1 MKIIL
6 LGAPG
11 SGKGT
16 MAQKLTVDLK
26 IPQISTGDI
35 FRKNLKEETPLGLQV
50 KSIMAEGKL
59 VPDEITIEIVKNRL
73 AEADC
78 VNGYILDGFP
88 RSIAQ
93 AEALDTF
100 QNIDYAINLD
110 VDKETVIKRL
120 SGRRF
125 CPDCSGTFH
134 VSSLGD
140 SMVCP
145 DCGGKLIVREDDK
158 ESTVRERMNVYEST
172 TFPLLDYYKK
182 QGKLLT
188 VDGNG
193 SINEVYERILALLS
207 NSVKIKK

>member
-16 MAQKLTVDLK
+16 MAQKLTNDLK

-50 KSIMAEGKL
+50 KDIMARGEL

-73 AEADC
+73 HEQDC
-78 VNGYILDGFP
+78 ANGYILDGFP
-88 RSIAQ
+88 RSIVQ
-93 AEALDTF
+93 AEALDKF
-100 QNIDYAINLD
+100 QRIDCAINLD
-110 VDKETVIKRL
+110 VDKEAIVKRL

-125 CPDCSGTFH
+125 CPDCNGTFH
-134 VSSLGD
+134 VSTLNGAT
-140 SMVCP
+140 VCP
-145 DCGGKLIVREDDK
+145 VCGGKLIVRADDS
-158 ESTVRERMNVYEST
+158 EATVRERLRVYDVN
-172 TFPLLDYYKK
+172 TFPLIDYYTK
-182 QGKLLT
+182 QGKVLT

-193 SINEVYERILALLS
+193 SIDEVYGRILAVLR
-207 NSVKIKK
+207 K

>member
-1 MKIIL
+1 MKLIL

-16 MAQKLTVDLK
+16 MAQKLTTDLG

-50 KSIMAEGKL
+50 KSILASGAL
-59 VPDEITIEIVKNRL
+59 VPDEITIEIVKSRL

-88 RSIAQ
+88 RSLVQ

-100 QNIDYAINLD
+100 QNIDFAVNLD
-110 VDKETVIKRL
+110 VDKETVVRRL

-125 CPDCSGTFH
+125 CPDCNGTFH
-134 VSSLGD
+134 VSTLENES
-140 SMVCP
+140 VCP
-145 DCGGKLIVREDDK
+145 NCGGKLIIRADDS
-158 ESTVRERMNVYEST
+158 EATVRERLKVYDTT
-172 TFPLLDYYKK
+172 TFPLLSYYEK

-193 SINEVYERILALLS
+193 TVEEVYDRIL
-207 NSVKIKK
+207 SVLKK

>member
-16 MAQKLTVDLK
+16 MAQKLTNDLQV
-26 IPQISTGDI
+26 PQISTGDI

-50 KSIMAEGKL
+50 KDIMARGEL

-73 AEADC
+73 REDDC
-78 VNGYILDGFP
+78 KNGYILDGFP
-88 RSIAQ
+88 RSLIQ

-100 QNIDYAINLD
+100 ELIDCAVNLD
-110 VDKETVIKRL
+110 VDEEAIVKRL

-125 CPDCSGTFH
+125 CPDCNGTFH
-134 VSSLGD
+134 VSSLENETL
-140 SMVCP
+140 CP
-145 DCGGKLIVREDDK
+145 SCGGKLIIRADDS
-158 ESTVRERMNVYEST
+158 EETVRERLRVYYKT
-172 TFPLLDYYKK
+172 TFPLIEYYQK
-182 QGKLLT
+182 QCKLLT

-193 SINEVYERILALLS
+193 GIEEVYARIL
-207 NSVKIKK
+207 SVLKK

>member
-1 MKIIL
+1 MRLIL

-16 MAQKLTVDLK
+16 MAQKLTTEFN

-50 KSIMAEGKL
+50 KSIMASGAL

-78 VNGYILDGFP
+78 KNGYILDGFP

-100 QNIDYAINLD
+100 QNIDYAVNLD
-110 VDKETVIKRL
+110 VDKETVVKRL

-125 CPDCSGTFH
+125 CPDCNGTYH
-134 VSSLGD
+134 ISTLENEK
-140 SMVCP
+140 VCP
-145 DCGGKLIVREDDK
+145 NCGGKLIVRADDS
-158 ESTVRERMNVYEST
+158 EATVRERLNVYDT
-172 TFPLLDYYKK
+172 TTLPLLDYYQK

-193 SINEVYERILALLS
+193 TVEEVYGRIL
-207 NSVKIKK
+207 SVLK

>member
-16 MAQKLTVDLK
+16 MAQKLTSELN

-35 FRKNLKEETPLGLQV
+35 FRKNLREETPLGLQIKEIV
-50 KSIMAEGKL
+50 SGGGL
-59 VPDEITIEIVKNRL
+59 VPDEITIEIVKQRL

-78 VNGYILDGFP
+78 AKGYILDGFP
-88 RSIAQ
+88 RSIVQ

-100 QNIDYAINLD
+100 QTIDAAINLD
-110 VDKETVIKRL
+110 VDKETVVKRL

-125 CPDCSGTFH
+125 CPDCNGTFH
-134 VSSLGD
+134 VSTLHSAEIFP
-140 SMVCP
+140 V
-145 DCGGKLIVREDDK
+145 CGGKLIIRPDDS
-158 ESTVRERMNVYEST
+158 EATVRERLKVYEIN
-172 TFPLLDYYKK
+172 TFPLIEYYQKR
-182 QGKLLT
+182 GKLLT

-193 SINEVYERILALLS
+193 SVDEVYLRILKALR
-207 NSVKIKK
+207 K

>member
-1 MKIIL
+1 MNIIL

-16 MAQKLTVDLK
+16 MAQKLTSELK

-35 FRKNLKEETPLGLQV
+35 FRKHLREETPLGLRV
-50 KSIMAEGKL
+50 KSIVEGGGL
-59 VPDEITIEIVKNRL
+59 VPDEITIEIVKERL

-78 VNGYILDGFP
+78 AKGYILDGFP
-88 RSIAQ
+88 RSIGQ

-100 QNIDYAINLD
+100 QHIDCAINLD
-110 VDKETVIKRL
+110 VDKETIVNRL

-134 VSSLGD
+134 ISTLTNAEI
-140 SMVCP
+140 CP
-145 DCGGKLIVREDDK
+145 VCGGKLIIRPDDS
-158 ESTVRERMNVYEST
+158 EATVRERLRLYDTT
-172 TFPLLDYYKK
+172 TFPLIEYYKK
-182 QGKLLT
+182 AGKLLT

-193 SINEVYERILALLS
+193 GIEVVYRRILKAL
-207 NSVKIKK
+207 NK

>member
-16 MAQKLTVDLK
+16 MAQKLTNDLK

-50 KSIMAEGKL
+50 KDIMARGDL

-78 VNGYILDGFP
+78 ANGYILDGFP
-88 RSIAQ
+88 RSLVQ
-93 AEALDTF
+93 ANALDTF
-100 QNIDYAINLD
+100 QDIDCAVNLE
-110 VDKETVIKRL
+110 VDQEAVVKRL

-125 CPDCSGTFH
+125 CPDCNGTFH
-134 VSSLGD
+134 VSTLANEK
-140 SMVCP
+140 VCP
-145 DCGGKLIVREDDK
+145 ACGGSLIIRADDT
-158 ESTVRERMNVYEST
+158 EATVRERLRVYFET
-172 TFPLLDYYKK
+172 TFPLIDYYTK
-182 QGKLLT
+182 QGKILN

-193 SINEVYERILALLS
+193 SIDEVYARILAVL
-207 NSVKIKK
+207 KK

>member
-16 MAQKLTVDLK
+16 MAQRLTNDLK

-50 KSIMAEGKL
+50 KDIMARGEL

-73 AEADC
+73 AEDDC
-78 VNGYILDGFP
+78 ANGYILDGFP
-88 RSIAQ
+88 RSIVQ
-93 AEALDTF
+93 AEALDKF
-100 QNIDYAINLD
+100 QQIDTAVNLD
-110 VDKETVIKRL
+110 VDKEAIVKRL

-125 CPDCSGTFH
+125 CPDCNGTFH
-134 VSSLGD
+134 VSTLGGAT
-140 SMVCP
+140 VCP
-145 DCGGKLIVREDDK
+145 VCGGKLIVRADDS
-158 ESTVRERMNVYEST
+158 EETVRERLRVYDVN
-172 TFPLLDYYKK
+172 TFPLIDYYTK
-182 QGKLLT
+182 QGKVIT

-193 SINEVYERILALLS
+193 SIDEVYGRILKALQ
-207 NSVKIKK
+207 K

>member
-16 MAQKLTVDLK
+16 MAQKLTNDLK

-50 KSIMAEGKL
+50 KDIMARGDL

-73 AEADC
+73 AENDC
-78 VNGYILDGFP
+78 ANGYILDGFP
-88 RSIAQ
+88 RSLVQ
-93 AEALDTF
+93 AEALDSF
-100 QNIDYAINLD
+100 QNIDCAVNLEVDQEAI
-110 VDKETVIKRL
+110 VKRL

-125 CPDCSGTFH
+125 CPDCNGTFH
-134 VSSLGD
+134 VSTLAD
-140 SMVCP
+140 EKVCP
-145 DCGGKLIVREDDK
+145 ACGGGLIVRADDS
-158 ESTVRERMNVYEST
+158 EATVRERLRVYFEN
-172 TFPLLDYYKK
+172 TFPLIGYYTK
-182 QGKLLT
+182 QGKILN

-193 SINEVYERILALLS
+193 TIDEVYARIL
-207 NSVKIKK
+207 SVLQK

>member
-16 MAQKLTVDLK
+16 MAQKLTSDLK

-50 KSIMAEGKL
+50 KDIMARGEL

-78 VNGYILDGFP
+78 ANGYILDGFP
-88 RSIAQ
+88 RSIVQ
-93 AEALDTF
+93 AEALDKF
-100 QNIDYAINLD
+100 QQIDCAINLD
-110 VDKETVIKRL
+110 VDKEAIVKRL

-125 CPDCSGTFH
+125 CPDCNGTFH
-134 VSSLGD
+134 ISSLTD
-140 SMVCP
+140 AAVCP
-145 DCGGKLIVREDDK
+145 ACGGKLVIRADDS
-158 ESTVRERMNVYEST
+158 EETVRERLHVYDVN
-172 TFPLLDYYKK
+172 TFPLIEYYTK
-182 QGKLLT
+182 QGKVLT

-193 SINEVYERILALLS
+193 SIDEVYNRIFAVL
-207 NSVKIKK
+207 NK

>member
-1 MKIIL
+1 MNIIL

-16 MAQKLTVDLK
+16 MAQKLTSELN

-35 FRKNLKEETPLGLQV
+35 FRKNLKEETPLGLQI
-50 KSIMAEGKL
+50 KSIVEGGGL

-73 AEADC
+73 AEPDC
-78 VNGYILDGFP
+78 ANGYILDGFP
-88 RSIAQ
+88 RSIGQ

-100 QNIDYAINLD
+100 QRIDCAINLD
-110 VDKETVIKRL
+110 VDKQTIVNRL

-134 VSSLGD
+134 VSTLTNAE
-140 SMVCP
+140 VCP
-145 DCGGKLIVREDDK
+145 NCGGKLIIRKDDS
-158 ESTVRERMNVYEST
+158 EETVLERLRLYDST
-172 TFPLLDYYKK
+172 TFPLIEFYKK
-182 QGKLLT
+182 AGKLLT

-193 SINEVYERILALLS
+193 GIDVVYSRILKAL
-207 NSVKIKK
+207 K

>member
-16 MAQKLTVDLK
+16 MAQKLTSELK

-35 FRKNLKEETPLGLQV
+35 FRKNLKEETPLGLQI
-50 KSIMAEGKL
+50 KDILSSGGL

-73 AEADC
+73 SEKDC
-78 VNGYILDGFP
+78 AKGYILDGFP

-93 AEALDTF
+93 AQALDTF
-100 QNIDYAINLD
+100 QNIDVAINLD
-110 VDKETVIKRL
+110 VDRQTVVSRL

-125 CPDCSGTFH
+125 CPDCNGTFH
-134 VSSLGD
+134 VSTLTNATK
-140 SMVCP
+140 CP
-145 DCGGKLIVREDDK
+145 VCGGKLIIRPDDS
-158 ESTVRERMNVYEST
+158 EETVLERLKVYEST
-172 TFPLLDYYKK
+172 TFPLIEYYKER
-182 QGKLLT
+182 GKLVT

-193 SINEVYERILALLS
+193 TIDEVYPRILKVLR
-207 NSVKIKK
+207 K